1 MTVVTIKRIQ
11 SSKIKLVIHY
21 FFMVRNS
28 NILKQKSFF
37 KYDVQ
42 LLIITVLLCTA
53 GLAYLASSLN
63 LNAESTYWS
72 ELQKQFLVGIVGGG
86 LVAWTLARTDYHVW
100 TNNRDKIIK
109 LSFLMLGFV
118 AFFSFL
124 TLFKSTADEKE
135 ALINSFNWLPIRPYI
150 ANGAVRWIELPFNLP
165 NIQPS
170 ELAKL
175 TTLIYFAGYL
185 GKNFRNGFNWM
196 NLKKP
201 LWVFGASAILIL
213 TAADLGSIA
222 IIFAILMSAMLVAK
236 VPVGILRKIFVIG
249 VIVGFLT
256 VIVTPYRLLR
266 LLSVIQV
273 DEKSAQVEG
282 IQKALYRGGL
292 WGRGYGSSM
301 KIDAQIYE
309 ASTDSIIAV
318 IAEETGFVG
327 TFAFLILYAWLFYRG
342 MQIASQAPDLEGKM
356 LATGIVVWIGAQV
369 FLNVC
374 GMTGMIPMKGLPL
387 PFVSKGGTAIVINLI
402 SIGILLNI
410 SSQKSSELRKV

>member
-1 MTVVTIKRIQ
+1 MLHNT
-11 SSKIKLVIHY
+11 
-21 FFMVRNS
+21 
-28 NILKQKSFF
+28 NILKPKSFF

-42 LLIITVLLCTA
+42 LMIITVLLCTA

-63 LNAESTYWS
+63 LSAENTYWN

-86 LVAWTLARTDYHVW
+86 FVAWILARTDYHIW
-100 TNNRDKIIK
+100 TDNKDKIIK
-109 LSFLMLGFV
+109 LSFVMLGFV

-124 TLFKSTADEKE
+124 TWFRSTADDKQT
-135 ALINSFNWLPIRPYI
+135 LINWFNWLPIRPYI
-150 ANGAVRWIELPFNLP
+150 ANGAVRWIEFPFGLP
-165 NIQPS
+165 NVQPS
-170 ELAKL
+170 EFAKL
-175 TTLIYFAGYL
+175 TTLIYFAGYF
-185 GKNFRNGFNWM
+185 GKNYRNGFNWM
-196 NLKKP
+196 NIKKP
-201 LWVFGASAILIL
+201 LWAFGVSAALIL
-213 TAADLGSIA
+213 MQPDLGTVA

-236 VPVGILRKIFVIG
+236 VPVTILRRILAIGLIIGFFSVIF
-249 VIVGFLT
+249 
-256 VIVTPYRLLR
+256 TPYRLLR
-266 LLSVIQV
+266 LISVIQV

-292 WGRGYGSSM
+292 WGRGYGASM

-318 IAEETGFVG
+318 IAEETGFMG

-342 MQIASQAPDLEGKM
+342 MQIANQATDLEGKM

-410 SSQKSSELRKV
+410 SSQKSNEFRR

>member
-1 MTVVTIKRIQ
+1 MLNKTYIAKPR
-11 SSKIKLVIHY
+11 
-21 FFMVRNS
+21 
-28 NILKQKSFF
+28 SFF
-37 KYDVQ
+37 IYDVQ
-42 LLIITVLLCTA
+42 LLILTVLLCTG

-63 LNAESTYWS
+63 LSTESTYWS
-72 ELQKQFLVGIVGGG
+72 EIQKQFFVGILGGG
-86 LVAWTLARTDYHVW
+86 IVAWFLARTDYHFW
-100 TNNRDKIIK
+100 TDNRDKVIK
-109 LSFLMLGFV
+109 LSFALLGFV

-124 TLFKSTADEKE
+124 TLFQSTAEGKQD
-135 ALINSFNWLPIRPYI
+135 LINWFKWMPIRPYI
-150 ANGAVRWIELPFNLP
+150 ANGAVRWIEFPFGLP
-165 NIQPS
+165 NVQPS

-175 TTLIYFAGYL
+175 ATLIYFAGYF
-185 GKNFRNGFNWM
+185 GKNYRNGFDWM

-201 LWVFGASAILIL
+201 IWVFGASALLIL

-236 VPVGILRKIFVIG
+236 VPVGILKKILA
-249 VIVGFLT
+249 VGIILGLFS
-256 VIVTPYRLLR
+256 VVFTPYRLQR
-266 LLSVIQV
+266 LLSAVQIDERSDQV
-273 DEKSAQVEG
+273 KG

-292 WGRGYGSSM
+292 FGRGYGASM

-342 MQIASQAPDLEGKM
+342 MKIANEAVDLEGKM

-369 FLNVC
+369 LLNVC

-387 PFVSKGGTAIVINLI
+387 PFVSKGGTAIIINLI
-402 SIGILLNI
+402 SIGILLNV
-410 SSQKSSELRKV
+410 SSQKSNEFRKG

>member
-1 MTVVTIKRIQ
+1 MINSTHIIKP
-11 SSKIKLVIHY
+11 
-21 FFMVRNS
+21 
-28 NILKQKSFF
+28 KSLF

-42 LLIITVLLCTA
+42 VLIITVLLCTA

-63 LNAESTYWS
+63 LSAENTYWS
-72 ELQKQFLVGIVGGG
+72 ELIKQFGIGIVGGG
-86 LVAWTLARTDYHVW
+86 IVAWILSRTDYHLW
-100 TNNRDKIIK
+100 TENKDKIIK
-109 LSFLMLGFV
+109 ISFAMLSFV

-124 TLFKSTADEKE
+124 TLFRSTADEKQS
-135 ALINSFNWLPIRPYI
+135 LINWFNWMPIRPYI

-170 ELAKL
+170 EFAKL
-175 TTLIYFAGYL
+175 TTLIYFAGYF

-201 LWVFGASAILIL
+201 LWVFGASALLIF

-222 IIFAILMSAMLVAK
+222 IIFAILMSAMIVAK
-236 VPVGILRKIFVIG
+236 VPAKILKVIG
-249 VIVGFLT
+249 VAALIVGLLS
-256 VIVTPYRLLR
+256 IVFTPYRLLR
-266 LLSVIQV
+266 LLSVVQV
-273 DEKSAQVEG
+273 DEQSDQVKG

-292 WGRGYGSSM
+292 WGRGYGASM

-309 ASTDSIIAV
+309 ASTDSIIAI

-342 MQIASQAPDLEGKM
+342 MLIASQAVDLEGKM
-356 LATGIVVWIGAQV
+356 LATGIVVWIGSQV

-410 SSQKSSELRKV
+410 SSQKSNEFRKN

>member
-1 MTVVTIKRIQ
+1 MLHKT
-11 SSKIKLVIHY
+11 H
-21 FFMVRNS
+21 
-28 NILKQKSFF
+28 ILKPKLIF

-42 LLIITVLLCTA
+42 LIIITVLLCTA

-63 LNAESTYWS
+63 LSAENTYWS
-72 ELQKQFLVGIVGGG
+72 ELQKQFLVGIIGGG
-86 LVAWTLARTDYHVW
+86 LVAWILAKTDYHIW

-109 LSFLMLGFV
+109 VSFAMLGFV

-124 TLFKSTADEKE
+124 AFFKATAEDKQS
-135 ALINSFNWLPIRPYI
+135 LINWFNWMPIRPYI
-150 ANGAVRWIELPFNLP
+150 ANGAVRWIEFPFGLP

-170 ELAKL
+170 EFAKL
-175 TTLIYFAGYL
+175 TTLIYFAGYF
-185 GKNFRNGFNWM
+185 GKNYRNGFTWM
-196 NLKKP
+196 NIKKP
-201 LWVFGASAILIL
+201 LWAFSISAGLIL
-213 TAADLGSIA
+213 MQPDLGTVA

-236 VPVGILRKIFVIG
+236 VPVNILRTILAIG
-249 VIVGFLT
+249 LIIGLLSVVF
-256 VIVTPYRLLR
+256 TPYRLLR
-266 LLSVIQV
+266 LLSVIQI

-292 WGRGYGSSM
+292 WGRGYGASM

-342 MQIASQAPDLEGKM
+342 MQIANQAPDLEGRM

-387 PFVSKGGTAIVINLI
+387 PFVSKGGTAIIINLI

-410 SSQKSSELRKV
+410 SSQKSNEFRS

>member
-1 MTVVTIKRIQ
+1 MLHKT
-11 SSKIKLVIHY
+11 H
-21 FFMVRNS
+21 
-28 NILKQKSFF
+28 ILKSKSFF

-42 LLIITVLLCTA
+42 LMIITVLLCTA

-63 LNAESTYWS
+63 LNAENTYWS

-86 LVAWTLARTDYHVW
+86 LIAWALAKTDYHIW

-109 LSFLMLGFV
+109 VSFIMLGFV

-124 TLFKSTADEKE
+124 TWFRTTADDKQS
-135 ALINSFNWLPIRPYI
+135 LINWFNWMPVRPYI
-150 ANGAVRWIELPFNLP
+150 ANGAVRWIEFPFGLP

-170 ELAKL
+170 EFAKL
-175 TTLIYFAGYL
+175 TTLIYFAGYF
-185 GKNFRNGFNWM
+185 GKNYRNGFTWINI
-196 NLKKP
+196 KKP
-201 LWVFGASAILIL
+201 LWAFAVSAGLIL
-213 TAADLGSIA
+213 MQPDLGTVA
-222 IIFAILMSAMLVAK
+222 IIFAILMSAMMVAK
-236 VPVGILRKIFVIG
+236 VPIDILRKILAIGLVIG
-249 VIVGFLT
+249 LLSVVF
-256 VIVTPYRLLR
+256 TPYRLLR

-292 WGRGYGSSM
+292 WGRGYGASM

-327 TFAFLILYAWLFYRG
+327 TLAFLILYAWLFYRG
-342 MQIASQAPDLEGKM
+342 MQIANQATDLEGKM

-410 SSQKSSELRKV
+410 SSQKGNEFRKG

>member
-1 MTVVTIKRIQ
+1 MLQTNHIFKP
-11 SSKIKLVIHY
+11 
-21 FFMVRNS
+21 
-28 NILKQKSFF
+28 KSFF

-42 LLIITVLLCTA
+42 LMIITVLLCTA

-63 LNAESTYWS
+63 LSAENTYWS
-72 ELQKQFLVGIVGGG
+72 ELQKQFVVGIVGGS
-86 LVAWTLARTDYHVW
+86 LVAWMLARTDYHIW

-109 LSFLMLGFV
+109 ISFAMLGFV

-124 TLFKSTADEKE
+124 TWFRATADDKQ
-135 ALINSFNWLPIRPYI
+135 ALINWFSWMPIRPYI
-150 ANGAVRWIELPFNLP
+150 ANGAVRWIEFPFGLP
-165 NIQPS
+165 NLQPS
-170 ELAKL
+170 EFAKL
-175 TTLIYFAGYL
+175 TTLIYFAGYF
-185 GKNFRNGFNWM
+185 GKNYRNGFTWTNI
-196 NLKKP
+196 KKP
-201 LWVFGASAILIL
+201 LWAFAISAILIL
-213 TAADLGSIA
+213 MQPDLGTVA

-236 VPVGILRKIFVIG
+236 VPFAILKKILAVGLIIG
-249 VIVGFLT
+249 LFSVVF
-256 VIVTPYRLLR
+256 TPYRLLR
-266 LLSVIQV
+266 LLSVIKV
-273 DEKSAQVEG
+273 EEKSAQVEG

-342 MQIASQAPDLEGKM
+342 MQIANQAADLEGKM

-410 SSQKSSELRKV
+410 SSQKGNEFRK

>member
-1 MTVVTIKRIQ
+1 MLYNKHV
-11 SSKIKLVIHY
+11 
-21 FFMVRNS
+21 
-28 NILKQKSFF
+28 LKPKSFF

-42 LLIITVLLCTA
+42 LMILTVLLCTA

-63 LNAESTYWS
+63 LSAENTYWS
-72 ELQKQFLVGIVGGG
+72 ELQKQFVVGIIGGG
-86 LVAWTLARTDYHVW
+86 FLAWVLAKIDYHIW
-100 TNNRDKIIK
+100 TDNKDKIIK
-109 LSFLMLGFV
+109 VSFAMLGFV

-124 TLFKSTADEKE
+124 TWFRSTADDKQ
-135 ALINSFNWLPIRPYI
+135 ALINWFNWMPIRPYI

-170 ELAKL
+170 EFAKL
-175 TTLIYFAGYL
+175 TTLIYFAGYF
-185 GKNFRNGFNWM
+185 GKNYRNGFNWM

-201 LWVFGASAILIL
+201 LWVFGASALLIF

-236 VPVGILRKIFVIG
+236 VPVGILRKI
-249 VIVGFLT
+249 LT
-256 VIVTPYRLLR
+256 VGIIFGLFSIVFTPYRLLR
-266 LLSVIQV
+266 LLSVIKV
-273 DEKSAQVEG
+273 EERSSQVEG

-292 WGRGYGSSM
+292 WGRGYGASM

-342 MQIASQAPDLEGKM
+342 MQIANQATDLEGKM

-410 SSQKSSELRKV
+410 SSQKNNEFRR

>member
-1 MTVVTIKRIQ
+1 M
-11 SSKIKLVIHY
+11 
-21 FFMVRNS
+21 
-28 NILKQKSFF
+28 
-37 KYDVQ
+37 
-42 LLIITVLLCTA
+42 IITVLLCTA

-63 LNAESTYWS
+63 LSAENTYWS
-72 ELQKQFLVGIVGGG
+72 ELQKQFIVGIVGGG
-86 LVAWTLARTDYHVW
+86 LIAWVLAKTDYHIW

-109 LSFLMLGFV
+109 ISFILLSFV

-135 ALINSFNWLPIRPYI
+135 ALINSFKWLPIRPYI
-150 ANGAVRWIELPFNLP
+150 ANGAVRWIELPFGLP

-170 ELAKL
+170 EFAKL
-175 TTLIYFAGYL
+175 TTLIYFAGYF
-185 GKNFRNGFNWM
+185 GKNHRHGFNWM

-201 LWVFGASAILIL
+201 LWVFGASALLIF
-213 TAADLGSIA
+213 TAADLGTIA

-236 VPVGILRKIFVIG
+236 VPVGILRQILAVGIIFG
-249 VIVGFLT
+249 VLSVVF
-256 VIVTPYRLLR
+256 TPYRLLR
-266 LLSVIQV
+266 LLSVIKV
-273 DEKSAQVEG
+273 EEKSAQVEG

-318 IAEETGFVG
+318 IAEETGFIG
-327 TFAFLILYAWLFYRG
+327 TLAFLILYAWLFYRG
-342 MQIASQAPDLEGKM
+342 MLIATKAPDLEGKM

-369 FLNVC
+369 LLNVC

-387 PFVSKGGTAIVINLI
+387 PFVSKGGTAIIINLI

-410 SSQKSSELRKV
+410 SSQRTNEFRR

>member
-1 MTVVTIKRIQ
+1 MLR
-11 SSKIKLVIHY
+11 S
-21 FFMVRNS
+21 S
-28 NILKQKSFF
+28 NIFKPKSFF

-63 LNAESTYWS
+63 LNAETTYWS
-72 ELQKQFLVGIVGGG
+72 ELQKQFVVGIIGGG
-86 LVAWTLARTDYHVW
+86 FLAWVLARTDYHIW
-100 TNNRDKIIK
+100 TDNKDKIIK
-109 LSFLMLGFV
+109 VSFVMLGFV

-124 TLFKSTADEKE
+124 TIFKSTPDEKE
-135 ALINSFNWLPIRPYI
+135 ALINSFKWLPIRPYI

-165 NIQPS
+165 NVQPS
-170 ELAKL
+170 EFAKL
-175 TTLIYFAGYL
+175 TTLVYFAGYF
-185 GKNFRNGFNWM
+185 GKNYRNGFNWM

-201 LWVFGASAILIL
+201 LWVFGATALLIF

-236 VPVGILRKIFVIG
+236 VPVSILHKIMLVGIIFGLVS
-249 VIVGFLT
+249 VVF
-256 VIVTPYRLLR
+256 TPYRLLR
-266 LLSVIQV
+266 LISVIQV
-273 DEKSAQVEG
+273 EEKSAQVEG

-292 WGRGYGSSM
+292 WGRGYGASM

-342 MQIASQAPDLEGKM
+342 MQIAAQAPDLEGKM

-387 PFVSKGGTAIVINLI
+387 PFVSKGGTAIVINLV

-410 SSQKSSELRKV
+410 SSQKSNGLKN

>member
-1 MTVVTIKRIQ
+1 MLHNTHIFK
-11 SSKIKLVIHY
+11 S
-21 FFMVRNS
+21 
-28 NILKQKSFF
+28 KSFF

-42 LLIITVLLCTA
+42 LMVITVLLCTA

-63 LNAESTYWS
+63 LNAENTYWS
-72 ELQKQFLVGIVGGG
+72 ELQKQFVVGIVGGG
-86 LVAWTLARTDYHVW
+86 VIAWILAKTDYHIW
-100 TNNRDKIIK
+100 TDNRDRITKISFIL
-109 LSFLMLGFV
+109 LSFV

-150 ANGAVRWIELPFNLP
+150 ANGAVRWIELPFGLP

-175 TTLIYFAGYL
+175 TTLIYFAGYF
-185 GKNFRNGFNWM
+185 GKNYRNGFNWM

-201 LWVFGASAILIL
+201 LWVFGATGLLIF

-222 IIFAILMSAMLVAK
+222 IIFAILMSVMLVAK
-236 VPVGILRKIFVIG
+236 VPIDILRKI
-249 VIVGFLT
+249 LT
-256 VIVTPYRLLR
+256 VGIIFGLLSVVFTPYRLLR

-292 WGRGYGSSM
+292 WGRGYGASM

-342 MQIASQAPDLEGKM
+342 MQIANEATDLEGKM

-410 SSQKSSELRKV
+410 SSQKSNAFRR